1 MPALHPACQP
11 CLPCPPWPYPAHTAY
26 PAYPTYPA
34 YPAHTSTTPYPYC
47 LPAYTQTLP
56 LLDGN
61 RQGKPIPYPYSMT
74 HHRQFLDAMHKSAEG
89 GMSRDARP
97 LLADT
102 CARFADAAEVDKV
115 L

>member
-1 MPALHPACQP
+1 MPRLTISHLSACFVPALHPASLP
-11 CLPCPPWPYPAHTAY
+11 CLYTLPTLPIPPLPLTHTAY
-26 PAYPTYPA
+26 
-34 YPAHTSTTPYPYC
+34 
-47 LPAYTQTLP
+47 PAYTQTLP
-56 LLDGN
+56 LLDDN
-61 RQGKPIPYPYSMT
+61 RQGKPIPYPYSMA

-115 L
+115 FGIQH